1 VPENTLSRRSL
12 ATSALWSVPVVAVA
26 VATPAAAASTPP
38 FDLVVTVACLSGKI
52 PRFTITEANGGVIPA
67 GTVLTITGSALLLVT
82 LSLVGGAVIGRPGPG
97 RTSRPL
103 TVSADTPVLTIDLW
117 KVAGIFAESDFTVAV
132 TSLPAGYID
141 SVAAND
147 AASIGMSGVVASG
160 GLFVGVCS

>member
-1 VPENTLSRRSL
+1 MPENTLSRRFL

-67 GTVLTITGSALLLVT
+67 GTVLTITGSALPLVT
-82 LSLVGGAVIGRPGPG
+82 LSTTGAVIGRLGPG
-97 RTSRPL
+97 RASRPL

-117 KVAGIFAESDFTVAV
+117 KVSGIFAESDFTVAV
-132 TSLPAGYID
+132 TSLPAGYTD
-141 SVAAND
+141 SAAAND
-147 AASIGMSGVVASG
+147 SASIGMSGVVASG
-160 GLFVGVCS
+160 GLFVGICA